1 VQTFNIFEQ
10 ISTFLTVNY
19 PAAAAGPASGSE
31 EPPSGAEA
39 PLGRSL
45 ARRELRDIQFSKE
58 LSSPLMPACAKPLR
72 RRQGGEGRPF
82 IRPAELGGIQQV
94 FFINW
99 NKNEGVT
106 HFVKWQR
113 RSLIDTELPP
123 C

>member
-1 VQTFNIFEQ
+1 MQTFNIFEQ

-58 LSSPLMPACAKPLR
+58 LSSPLSKIPLNY
-72 RRQGGEGRPF
+72 GGD
-82 IRPAELGGIQQV
+82 GGGLM
-94 FFINW
+94 W
-99 NKNEGVT
+99 G
-106 HFVKWQR
+106 
-113 RSLIDTELPP
+113 
-123 C
+123 